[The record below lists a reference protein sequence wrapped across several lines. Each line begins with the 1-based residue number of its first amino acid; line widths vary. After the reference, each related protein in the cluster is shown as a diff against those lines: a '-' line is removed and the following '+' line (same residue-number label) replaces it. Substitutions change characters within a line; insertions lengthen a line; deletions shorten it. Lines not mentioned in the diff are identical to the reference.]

1 MLNFN
6 VKCTLKL
13 CGIFTLISIA
23 IFTSLI
29 SMISIFK
36 NIFIYGRLQLQNK
49 KELNNNLDNIYLLL
63 RYIITPLFI
72 ILISIIF
79 FEFVLKEKLP
89 KGERIP
95 SKENDNEYSEV
106 SNEIII

>member
-1 MLNFN
+1 MLDYN
-6 VKCTLKL
+6 VKCILKL
-13 CGIFTLISIA
+13 CGIFMLISFA

-36 NIFIYGRLQLQNK
+36 NIFIYGRLQLQNNK
-49 KELNNNLDNIYLLL
+49 AINSDYNNIYLLL

-72 ILISIIF
+72 ILLSIIF

-89 KGERIP
+89 RGGRIP
-95 SKENDNEYSEV
+95 IKENESEYSEV